1 MKTSYKFSMT
11 ATAAVT
17 VTSTALVLGL
27 SLASVGAQASG
38 NMAGQLNTQM
48 VLQPGCYISGAPNAG
63 STGVNLGTL
72 DFGAQPSTF
81 AGVLTTGSTGGVGG
95 AGVTQLVCSPDIT
108 SLTVSVSGGNNA
120 GQGGSV
126 GTGSRAMKQGS
137 TYLPYE
143 VYSDAA
149 LTNAYPVNATGLG
162 VSLPGTGA
170 PVTLPVHGRINKT
183 SGNGMPAGTYVDVLQ
198 VTLSW

>member
-11 ATAAVT
+11 ATATAT
-17 VTSTALVLGL
+17 VTSTAIVLGL
-27 SLASVGAQASG
+27 SLASLRVDAAG

-48 VLQPGCYISGAPNAG
+48 VLQPGCYISGAANAG
-63 STGVNLGTL
+63 NTGVNLGTL
-72 DFGAQPSTF
+72 DFGAHPSTF
-81 AGVLTTGSTGGVGG
+81 AGVLTTGATGGVGAAG
-95 AGVTQLVCSPDIT
+95 ATQLVCSPDIT

-120 GQGGSV
+120 GQGSSV

-137 TYLPYE
+137 SYLPYE

-149 LTNAYPVNATGLG
+149 LTNAYPANATGLG

-183 SGNGMPAGTYVDVLQ
+183 SSNGMPSGTYVDVLQ